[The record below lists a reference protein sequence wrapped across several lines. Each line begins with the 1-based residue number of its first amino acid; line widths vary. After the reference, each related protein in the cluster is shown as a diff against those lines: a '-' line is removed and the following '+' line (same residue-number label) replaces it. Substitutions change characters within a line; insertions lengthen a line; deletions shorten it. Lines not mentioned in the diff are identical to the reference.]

1 MVISHLIGDTP
12 SLKASASTCFAW
24 YTVAAPHLH
33 YTLTLRRRVTT
44 ATYRGLNPLVALHEL
59 GLLPL
64 VKKLQ
69 FPDDWHIHSWVV
81 PELFDSWSLRHF
93 SALVNVQEL
102 IIMDLDLPRF
112 TLGFESYFGHF
123 SPTLRSIALFDLK
136 RSPLEARGLP
146 QLIPKVG
153 RHQDRSL
160 LSHDQD
166 G

>member
-24 YTVAAPHLH
+24 YMVAAPHLH
-33 YTLTLRRRVTT
+33 HTLTLRRRVTT

-69 FPDDWHIHSWVV
+69 FPDDWHVHSWVV
-81 PELFDSWSLRHF
+81 PELFDSRSLHHF

-112 TLGFESYFGHF
+112 TLGVREL
-123 SPTLRSIALFDLK
+123 LRPLLTYAEIDRVVRLK
-136 RSPLEARGLP
+136 KVPLGSSGTSSAYSQSWTTSGSFA
-146 QLIPKVG
+146 IVA
-153 RHQDRSL
+153 
-160 LSHDQD
+160 
-166 G
+166 